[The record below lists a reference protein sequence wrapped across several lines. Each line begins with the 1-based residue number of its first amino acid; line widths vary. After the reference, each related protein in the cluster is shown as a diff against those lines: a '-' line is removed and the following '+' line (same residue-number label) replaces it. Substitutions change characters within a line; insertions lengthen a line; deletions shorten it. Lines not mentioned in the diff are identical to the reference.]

1 MQAKTFASSFVNNQ
15 FSYWAILW
23 MFCSKISKF
32 RVENIHK
39 KTLKVVYNEYEKNH
53 KDLLADHNEFSIHQK
68 HLQFLATEV

>member
-1 MQAKTFASSFVNNQ
+1 
-15 FSYWAILW
+15 

-39 KTLKVVYNEYEKNH
+39 KTLKVVYNEYEKNY